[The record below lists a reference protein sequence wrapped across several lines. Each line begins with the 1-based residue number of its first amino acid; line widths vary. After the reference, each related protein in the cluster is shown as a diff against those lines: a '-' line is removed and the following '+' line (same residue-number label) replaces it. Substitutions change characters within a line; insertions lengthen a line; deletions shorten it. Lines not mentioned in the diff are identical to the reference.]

1 MNRWTRALFA
11 PLMLAAASAFSQGIV
26 REAPVG
32 VTPARLVV
40 TQPPEITLNGTPD
53 RLSPGAR
60 IRNLNNMAVLSGSL
74 VGLNLPMVYRRDSM
88 GLVHEVWLLSEG
100 EYAQVQDYA
109 GNTAN
114 PEAVAKIHSLLIA
127 IFGGRR

>member
-1 MNRWTRALFA
+1 MNRWTPALIA
-11 PLMLAAASAFSQGIV
+11 PLLLATASAFSQSVV
-26 REAPVG
+26 REAPAG
-32 VTPARLVV
+32 VIPGRMVV

-60 IRNLNNMAVLSGSL
+60 IRNVNNMAVLSGTL
-74 VGLNLPMVYRRDSM
+74 VGQNLPMVYRRDSV
-88 GLVHEVWLLSEG
+88 GLVHEVWLLTES
-100 EYAQVQDYA
+100 EYAKVQDHA

-114 PEAVAKIHSLLIA
+114 PEAVAKVHALLVA

>member
-1 MNRWTRALFA
+1 MNRWTPALIA
-11 PLMLAAASAFSQGIV
+11 PLMLAAASAFSQTLV
-26 REAPVG
+26 REAPADVL
-32 VTPARLVV
+32 PARLVV

-60 IRNLNNMAVLSGSL
+60 IRNLNNLAVLSGSL
-74 VGLNLPMVYRRDSM
+74 AGQNLPMVYRRDSA
-88 GLVHEVWLLSEG
+88 GLVHEVWLLTES
-100 EYAQVQDYA
+100 EYAKVQDYA

-114 PEAVAKIHSLLIA
+114 PEAAAKIHALLIA